1 MIPSLALLNRVTL
14 WCVCSTIHCCRL
26 LRSPRPSNS
35 KPWQQIHLHDN
46 HKVQPTLP
54 QGAKHHLVPILA
66 ELQAEGGTNLL
77 VVTAEVQGE
86 DIPEVPTM
94 TAEDLYE
101 GVPTEMVVD
110 KMVVEEEV
118 DEATTLTTIT

>member
-1 MIPSLALLNRVTL
+1 
-14 WCVCSTIHCCRL
+14 
-26 LRSPRPSNS
+26 
-35 KPWQQIHLHDN
+35 
-46 HKVQPTLP
+46 
-54 QGAKHHLVPILA
+54 
-66 ELQAEGGTNLL
+66 

-118 DEATTLTTIT
+118 DEATTLTTITYITTTAHHREHILLHPLGTSHPSSPAPPP

>member
-1 MIPSLALLNRVTL
+1 
-14 WCVCSTIHCCRL
+14 
-26 LRSPRPSNS
+26 
-35 KPWQQIHLHDN
+35 
-46 HKVQPTLP
+46 
-54 QGAKHHLVPILA
+54 
-66 ELQAEGGTNLL
+66 